1 MCELKNIY
9 KKINCIWMESKDEM
23 KDDRNDLERRE
34 NEVNIIYFKIL

>member
-1 MCELKNIY
+1 
-9 KKINCIWMESKDEM
+9 MESEDDT

>member
-1 MCELKNIY
+1 
-9 KKINCIWMESKDEM
+9 MESKDDT

>member
-1 MCELKNIY
+1 
-9 KKINCIWMESKDEM
+9 MESKDEM